1 MSEPA
6 SLIREESIAPGERAV
21 SAAPPRRNWI
31 PTLIL
36 LLLVAAG
43 LAFWVTL
50 DRPPGDNSLEAG
62 FARDMMTHHDQAVT
76 MALLARD
83 RTDDPGITAMTT
95 DMVLTQQN
103 QIGQMLGWLNLWNL
117 PATGSELPMT
127 WMGHPTS
134 GRMPGMA
141 SPEEIAELES
151 LSGEAADIQFL
162 NLMIRHH
169 EAALPMAQFAEAETS
184 IPAVRALARQIAD
197 AQVIEIA
204 NMQALLDEKD
214 PSASSS

>member
-1 MSEPA
+1 MSDSA
-6 SLIREESIAPGERAV
+6 TLIREEAIASGERTV
-21 SAAPPRRNWI
+21 SPAPPRRNWI

-43 LAFWVTL
+43 LAFWATL

-83 RTDDPGITAMTT
+83 RTDDATIMATTT
-95 DMVLTQQN
+95 DMILTQQN

-117 PATGSELPMT
+117 PATGAQLPMT

-134 GRMPGMA
+134 RRMPGMA

-151 LSGEAADIQFL
+151 LSGVDADIQFL
-162 NLMIRHH
+162 RLMIRHH
-169 EAALPMAQFAEAETS
+169 EAALPMAEYAEANTS
-184 IPAVRALARQIAD
+184 IPAVRALARQIKD
-197 AQVIEIA
+197 AQLIEIA
-204 NMQALLDEKD
+204 NMEALLEEKD
-214 PSASSS
+214 PDGDA

>member
-6 SLIREESIAPGERAV
+6 SLIREEAIAPGERAV

-31 PTLIL
+31 PTLFL

-43 LAFWVTL
+43 LAYWATL

-83 RTDDPGITAMTT
+83 RTDDPTISAMTT
-95 DMVLTQQN
+95 DMILTQQN

-117 PATGSELPMT
+117 PATGAQLPMT

-162 NLMIRHH
+162 KLMIRHH

>member
-1 MSEPA
+1 MNEVTPVVQD
-6 SLIREESIAPGERAV
+6 EEIESGERAV

-36 LLLVAAG
+36 LLVVAAG
-43 LAFWVTL
+43 LAFWATL
-50 DRPPGDNSLEAG
+50 DRPPGDDSLEAG
-62 FARDMMTHHDQAVT
+62 FTRDMMTHHDQAVT

-83 RTDDPGITAMTT
+83 RTDDPTITAMAT
-95 DMVLTQQN
+95 DMILTQQN
-103 QIGQMLGWLNLWNL
+103 QIGQMMGWLNLWNL
-117 PATGSELPMT
+117 PATGSQLPMT

-162 NLMIRHH
+162 RLMIRHH
-169 EAALPMAQFAEAETS
+169 EAALPMARAAEAETGV
-184 IPAVRALARQIAD
+184 PAVRDLARQIAD
-197 AQVIEIA
+197 AQTIEIA

-214 PSASSS
+214 PSGNT